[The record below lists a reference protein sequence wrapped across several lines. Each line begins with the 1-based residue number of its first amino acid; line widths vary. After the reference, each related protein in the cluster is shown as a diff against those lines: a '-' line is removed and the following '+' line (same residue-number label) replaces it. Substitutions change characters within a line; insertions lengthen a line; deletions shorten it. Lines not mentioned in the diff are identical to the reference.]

1 MSAKADTTYFPER
14 IYAPTLPTRGVS
26 LGIDRNGRFVNLTIP
41 KDTVC
46 IGVTGKTG
54 AGKSVIVQA
63 IVEQLC
69 RSGAEVLYGALKGVQ
84 REIHKGTPNVVY
96 AATTAAGITAAIA
109 HVARIVDQRIH
120 RKDTGRHLVALVIDQ
135 VDMFGTDPMFE
146 NLDLWKQVC
155 RDVDFIISSGGQ
167 VGVVAVLSGQRLDNL
182 PTTRRVER
190 DKVFSSLIVAGRPIT
205 GTELPGTF
213 ADSLADLEDSP
224 PIGRAFYCT
233 DRGVTEFQAFMPNPD
248 WSLTPHITQ
257 VRPNLVTRLV
267 ADDGE

>member
-1 MSAKADTTYFPER
+1 MSASADSTYFPER

-41 KDTVC
+41 RNTAC

-54 AGKSVIVQA
+54 AGKSVVLQA
-63 IVEQLC
+63 IIEQLC
-69 RSGAEVLYGALKGVQ
+69 RGGAEVLYGAFTDVQ
-84 REIHKGTPNVVY
+84 RDIHKGTPNVVY
-96 AATTAAGITAAIA
+96 VATTAAGITAAIA
-109 HVARIVDQRIH
+109 HVARIVDQRLLG
-120 RKDTGRHLVALVIDQ
+120 KDTSRHPVALVLDQ
-135 VDMFGTDPMFE
+135 VDMFGRDPMFE
-146 NLDLWKQVC
+146 NRDLWKRVC
-155 RDVDFIISSGGQ
+155 RDIDLIISSGGQ
-167 VGVVAVLSGQRLDNL
+167 VGVVAILAGQRLDNL
-182 PTTRRVER
+182 PTSRHAER
-190 DKVFSSLIVAGRPIT
+190 DEVFSSLVVAGKPIT
-205 GTELPGTF
+205 GAEFPGTF

-233 DRGVTEFQAFMPNPD
+233 ERGVTEFQAFMPNPD